1 MAVLSDADR
10 HLCYKQFSDYL
21 STNRIPSKPSKQQFR
36 AAINAIDVS
45 VDNNRTSFNNAIPEP
60 CKSLMTTK
68 QKAQMLMYV
77 VSKRWEVEI

>member
-21 STNRIPSKPSKQQFR
+21 STNRIPSKPSKH
-36 AAINAIDVS
+36 
-45 VDNNRTSFNNAIPEP
+45 FNNAIPEP
-60 CKSLMTTK
+60 CKSLMTNK

-77 VSKRWEVEI
+77 VSKRWEVET